1 MDEVI
6 YPKFRWYVM
15 CTMIIVTAV
24 QGIALIGPAP
34 LIPEILKTMPQYSP
48 GEITLM
54 TMSSFNL
61 FVALGALFGGILLD
75 KFGVVKVYIGCLV
88 LIGAGAFLMPVI
100 GNSLWGMIFNRMLQ
114 GFGAGPI
121 MASSAPLAAAYFPH
135 KERSIV
141 AGFQGFSVAFGI
153 VLGLSII
160 PGLAVSMGNWA
171 KSLMVIGPIATIAI
185 ILPVIILFGP
195 KPPETAPQQTKQEAD
210 AGIKHAFK
218 AALAMP
224 VTWVA
229 IAAYFIMSWAFQA
242 FLDVTPG
249 YIGVDTYGG
258 LGLGTVKGGQFLI
271 TAQIFF
277 MGGAI
282 LGGIITDKV
291 FKANGRPLMAAGFL
305 VGAIFTFLIQVDF
318 VTSNQAVLI
327 FCLTGIG
334 LFYSFVNPQA
344 VGYLAKNYPK
354 EITGKL
360 GGLATGLAI
369 FGGWGA
375 ATMGG
380 ILIHTSGYPASILVN
395 MFSLCIIGFIVS
407 LFLKPK
413 KGVE

>member
-15 CTMIIVTAV
+15 FTMIIVTAT

-34 LIPEILKTMPQYSP
+34 LIPEMLKTMPQYSP
-48 GEITLM
+48 GQIVLM

-88 LIGAGAFLMPVI
+88 LIGVGAFLMPVI
-100 GNSLWGMIFNRMLQ
+100 GNNLWGMIFNRMLQ

-160 PGLAVSMGNWA
+160 PGMAVSMGDWA
-171 KSLMVIGPIATIAI
+171 KALMVIGPIAIIVI
-185 ILPVIILFGP
+185 ILPVIVLFGP
-195 KPPETAPQQTKQEAD
+195 KPPETATEQTKEEAD
-210 AGIKHAFK
+210 AGVTHAFK
-218 AALAMP
+218 KALTLP
-224 VTWVA
+224 VTWAA

-258 LGLGTVKGGQFLI
+258 LGLGTVKGGQYLI
-271 TAQIFF
+271 LAQIFF

-291 FKANGRPLMAAGFL
+291 FKGNGRPIMATGFL
-305 VGAIFTFLIQVDF
+305 VGAIFTFFIQVDT
-318 VTSNQAVLI
+318 VTANSAMLV

-334 LFYSFVNPQA
+334 LFYSFVNPQV

-380 ILIHTSGYPASILVN
+380 IVIHTSGYPASILIN
-395 MFSLCIIGFIVS
+395 MFTLCIIGFIVS
-407 LFLKPK
+407 LFLKPMK
-413 KGVE
+413 EVK